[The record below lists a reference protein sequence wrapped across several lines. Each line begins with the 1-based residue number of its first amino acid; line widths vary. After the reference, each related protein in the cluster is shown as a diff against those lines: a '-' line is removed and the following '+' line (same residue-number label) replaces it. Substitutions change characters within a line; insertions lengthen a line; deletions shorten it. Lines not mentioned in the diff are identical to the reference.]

1 LRSEIRNIKIAYLI
15 AALRTAWF
23 FLGVWVFYY
32 LLFTNYA
39 GIGLIESILI
49 ITMTTMEIPTGALAD
64 LLGKKKTLTIAFLL
78 QSAGIFSMALA
89 PNFTVLAFSVFIASL
104 GGTLYSG
111 TMEALVFDTLKEEG
125 KEAFY
130 DRVLANIKTYQ
141 LIMMAACGALGG
153 FMYGYN
159 PRLPFF
165 ACATAYF
172 LALLLTFF
180 LKEPT
185 IDTIKFSL
193 KNFVIQN
200 KQGLIQLF
208 KTIDIKRQTLM
219 LLSIGGFL
227 VIADEMLNDIL
238 AVEFGFNEKQLGIFV
253 AVIFLI
259 SAGISQIAP
268 KIRRHFKETDA
279 ILLMG
284 GLIAITFAVSP
295 LAGLF
300 LGGLS
305 LIFRASF
312 KTVYENLASVIINN
326 RTPSRYRATTISTF
340 NMIKNLPYM
349 ISAYFLGTLMDL
361 FTAKRFAFV
370 LGILLFFLILVQL
383 LKFRS
388 ARAASD

>member
-1 LRSEIRNIKIAYLI
+1 LKTKNIKIAYLI
-15 AALRTAWF
+15 ASLRTAWF
-23 FLGVWVFYY
+23 FLGIWVFYY

-49 ITMTTMEIPTGALAD
+49 ITMTTMEIPTGAIAD
-64 LLGKKKTLTIAFLL
+64 LLGKKKTLSIAFLL
-78 QSAGIFSMALA
+78 QSAGILSMALA
-89 PNFTVLAFSVFIASL
+89 PNFAVLAFSVFVASL

-125 KEAFY
+125 KESFY
-130 DRVLANIKTYQ
+130 DQVLANMKTYQ
-141 LIMMAACGALGG
+141 LIMMAGCGAFGG

-180 LKEPT
+180 LKEPA

-193 KNFVIQN
+193 RNFITQN
-200 KQGLIQLF
+200 KQGLVQLF
-208 KTIDIKRQTLM
+208 RSVDIKRQTLM
-219 LLSIGGFL
+219 LLSIGGFV

-253 AVIFLI
+253 AIVFLI
-259 SAGISQIAP
+259 SAGVSQIAP
-268 KIRRHFKETDA
+268 KIGRYFKEIDA

-284 GLIAITFAVSP
+284 GLIAISFTVSP
-295 LAGLF
+295 VAGIF

-305 LIFRASF
+305 LVFRASF
-312 KTVYENLASVIINN
+312 KTVYENLTSVIINN
-326 RTPSRYRATTISTF
+326 NTPSKYRATTISTF
-340 NMIKNLPYM
+340 NMIKNLPYV

-361 FTAKRFAFV
+361 FSAKRFAFV
-370 LGILLFFLILVQL
+370 LGIVLFFLVLVQFF
-383 LKFRS
+383 KFKATKAVS
-388 ARAASD
+388 G